1 MKRTFEKWKKNNKE
15 KEKERERE
23 REESEKR
30 QSNGIDSKNPRRN
43 SLPRPVEKFSG
54 PLASTRGGC
63 ACQWFE
69 HKFTFR

>member
-15 KEKERERE
+15 KEKERE